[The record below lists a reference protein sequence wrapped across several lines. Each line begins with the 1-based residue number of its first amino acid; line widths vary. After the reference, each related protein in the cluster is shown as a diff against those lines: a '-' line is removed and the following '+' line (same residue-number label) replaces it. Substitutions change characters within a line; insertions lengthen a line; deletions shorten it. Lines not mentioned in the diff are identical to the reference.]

1 MSSNNNSATVNV
13 DELLEALKAKWPS
26 TIVARS
32 EFGHF
37 SGGLISP
44 KTCANADALGTGPA
58 GRITASGKVAYP
70 LESALE
76 FLRGRL
82 KPSTKD
88 TAPAQEAAAKERARR
103 KEAAHV

>member
-26 TIVARS
+26 VIVARS
-32 EFGHF
+32 EFGNF
-37 SGGLISP
+37 SGGLVSP
-44 KTCANADALGTGPA
+44 KTCANADALGTGPV
-58 GRITASGKVAYP
+58 GRITASGKIAYP

-82 KPSTKD
+82 TPSTKN
-88 TAPAQEAAAKERARR
+88 TAPAQEAAAKKRAKRR
-103 KEAAHV
+103 EVARG